1 MSKNIVSQSI
11 FYLKKIFSA
20 NQKKLALILLFIMIF
35 GMVFEILLLN
45 NLMLLLNYLTNSN
58 IKTPETILVLMNYFN
73 VSNPTTL
80 ALLIFI
86 ITFFIKTL
94 TTIIVRWKESKFIHT
109 IKAEIS
115 EQLYT
120 GYLRLPFIFHQR
132 TNSAK
137 ILKNITLEIEQFAIF
152 IFASSKFLLEL
163 LVLIGISTYLMFIDP
178 YITLA
183 CVFAFV
189 AFGYIFNLFNRGKIH
204 SMSVSR
210 LFHQDER
217 IKAIMEGLAGMREIK
232 LLSREE
238 NKIKNFVD
246 HNNQIAKISISIAL
260 RNAFSKPSFEIF
272 MLILLSGF
280 LFYFISRDLLNASL
294 IPIIGIY
301 LAAAYRLVPS
311 ISTIVQAIQEIQF
324 NLRSVKNLYDD
335 IKKFSANK
343 LNNTDNKSKILFQD
357 KIEIKNL
364 SFSYENED
372 DKKRKDILNNISLE
386 IKKGDFVGIQGESGS
401 GKSTFI
407 DVLIGLHSLK
417 EGSILVDG
425 NNINEGVKSW
435 QSLIGCVPQEV
446 FIMDDTLKKNIAFG
460 LNEEKIS
467 DQDVEKSLKFSNL
480 KNFSQTLEKGV
491 NTLIGEK
498 GSRLSGGQK
507 QRIGIAR
514 AIYNNP
520 EILIFDESTNSLD
533 IETESKIVEEI
544 NLLRKDKTLI
554 IVSHNKN
561 VFRKCDYVLKLTDKK
576 IVKIPNKEYF

>member
-86 ITFFIKTL
+86 ITFFLKTL

-178 YITLA
+178 YISLA

-335 IKKFSANK
+335 IEKFNANK

-480 KNFSQTLEKGV
+480 KNFSQTLEKGA

-576 IVKIPNKEYF
+576 IVKIQNKEYF

>member
-86 ITFFIKTL
+86 ITFFLKTL

-178 YITLA
+178 YISLA

-335 IKKFSANK
+335 IEKFNANK

-576 IVKIPNKEYF
+576 IVKIQNKEYF

>member
-1 MSKNIVSQSI
+1 MNKNIFFQTIYYFKRILNS
-11 FYLKKIFSA
+11 
-20 NQKKLALILLFIMIF
+20 NQKSIAFTLLAVMIF
-35 GMVFEILLLN
+35 GMAFEILLLN

-86 ITFFIKTL
+86 ITFFLKTL

-178 YITLA
+178 YISLA

-335 IKKFSANK
+335 IKKFNANK